1 MYIESAPDPR
11 HKHLRFVAQTLR
23 SEIVKNL
30 SEMFRRVPD
39 RRTSATTNDTRVS
52 GHEAEGTSTATESD
66 SENQPARAAATTG
79 ADTRAVSLNTLFG
92 EDYFTQDPD
101 HNEVELY
108 FNEPCIPPQ
117 ENPLQWWRK
126 NEGRYRKLS
135 VLAKEYLAIPAT
147 SVPAERVFST
157 AGLIVNCLR
166 TRLSPEHVDMLIFLN
181 KNE

>member
-1 MYIESAPDPR
+1 MIPELVAMRLR
-11 HKHLRFVAQTLR
+11 HQH
-23 SEIVKNL
+23 SH
-30 SEMFRRVPD
+30 RVRQREPAGPSCSND
-39 RRTSATTNDTRVS
+39 RRRHTGRVVKHPVWGGLLHS
-52 GHEAEGTSTATESD
+52 S
-66 SENQPARAAATTG
+66 
-79 ADTRAVSLNTLFG
+79 
-92 EDYFTQDPD
+92 PD

-157 AGLIVNCLR
+157 AGLIVNRLR